1 MIILNGNIII
11 VDSERAT
18 LDDKMHFERAV
29 ITLIQSG
36 TKSISIDLSKTVYLP
51 SEMMDFMMWKK
62 KELVDIKIDFK
73 ISAINSSLKKIFDN
87 AMLSQFFE
95 IDMNTDVTE

>member
-1 MIILNGNIII
+1 
-11 VDSERAT
+11 
-18 LDDKMHFERAV
+18 
-29 ITLIQSG
+29 
-36 TKSISIDLSKTVYLP
+36 
-51 SEMMDFMMWKK
+51 MWKK